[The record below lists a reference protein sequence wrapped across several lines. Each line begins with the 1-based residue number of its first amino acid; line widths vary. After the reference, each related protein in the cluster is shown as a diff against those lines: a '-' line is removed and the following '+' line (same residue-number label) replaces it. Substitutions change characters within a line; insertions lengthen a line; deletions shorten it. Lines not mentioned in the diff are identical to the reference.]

1 VTAGLRVLVAGVG
14 NVLCGDDG
22 FGVEVARR
30 LAARPALAGVTVMAF
45 GVRSVDLTFAL
56 LDGCDAAI
64 VVDATRRG
72 GAPGSLYVLEPA
84 VPEGR
89 GLDLALALSP
99 DHGLDATKVLAY
111 VRAVGGKLA
120 SLRVVGCE
128 PLNAMRPEDDGL
140 AIGLS
145 APVAAAVEPACDL
158 VERLARAAARGPADA

>member
-1 VTAGLRVLVAGVG
+1 VTARVLVAGVG

-30 LAARPALAGVTVMAF
+30 LATRPPLPGVTVAEF
-45 GVRSVDLTFAL
+45 GIRSVDLTFAL

-84 VPEGR
+84 VPEGAE
-89 GLDLALALSP
+89 LDAALAIRP
-99 DHGLDATKVLAY
+99 DHGLDATKVVAY
-111 VRAVGGKLA
+111 VRAASGKHV

-128 PLNAMRPEDDGL
+128 PLAIPRPEDDGFSM
-140 AIGLS
+140 GLS
-145 APVAAAVEPACDL
+145 APVAAAVEAACDL
-158 VERLARAAARGPADA
+158 VERLAREAAGGHGDA